1 MSKHLK
7 TRVISQLAANAA
19 NFCPLPPNSTPQTKS
34 VRYFRP
40 KTGIVS
46 IRGAMDTIKAGRKA
60 KKRIIVR
67 PSRHRLGF
75 HELYTYHFPK
85 HWSAACVANREL
97 MHIARLQA
105 HAIEHEHSY
114 AALEWRVRQIAN
126 YYNPEPGMKRYSRL
140 FHYVYAAILR
150 DLRSAQAQASVAL
163 TFEPIE
169 PTTSSLHCP
178 KISNN
183 TSIFEYFSPNSCTCQ
198 KKIVPLQPLWLDS
211 NPIWTRGVGRCLIHG

>member
-19 NFCPLPPNSTPQTKS
+19 NFCPLPPNSTPQTKG

-46 IRGAMDTIKAGRKA
+46 IRGAMDTIKAGRKV

-126 YYNPEPGMKRYSRL
+126 YYNPEPGLKRYSRL

-150 DLRSAQAQASVAL
+150 DLRSAQAKANNQLPVTNHQSEDL
-163 TFEPIE
+163 SFEPIE
-169 PTTSSLHCP
+169 PAFPSFRSFRRHSTGLSFHSHQRQHLFAMKNAP
-178 KISNN
+178 
-183 TSIFEYFSPNSCTCQ
+183 
-198 KKIVPLQPLWLDS
+198 
-211 NPIWTRGVGRCLIHG
+211 